1 MKGTFIVLGIF
12 AAGCVAG
19 WLGLLPVDPAEEKLT
34 TYVLYAMMFLVG
46 ITIGS
51 NPDLKKILKS
61 ISPKLLLLPLV
72 SILGTLAF
80 SAAASLLL
88 GKWGAADC
96 LAVGSGMAYYS
107 LSSILISGYKEMA
120 ARRRARHHIPAHK
133 HLQRDVHSRR
143 RALPHKEAL
152 PFRDDRLRRSHSDG
166 RVPARDTQIRRG
178 RNAAGRRH
186 QRHRLGLQRSNPRHV
201 LLLPVTFPT
210 GRQQY

>member
-1 MKGTFIVLGIF
+1 MKGTFIVLGVF
-12 AAGCVAG
+12 AAGCVTG

-107 LSSILISGYKEMA
+107 LSSILISGYKEMSLGAQLA
-120 ARRRARHHIPAHK
+120 AELGTISLLTNIFREMFTLAAAPFLSKRLCPFATIASAGATAM
-133 HLQRDVHSRR
+133 DVS
-143 RALPHKEAL
+143 
-152 PFRDDRLRRSHSDG
+152 
-166 RVPARDTQIRRG
+166 
-178 RNAAGRRH
+178 
-186 QRHRLGLQRSNPRHV
+186 
-201 LLLPVTFPT
+201 LPVILRYGGGEMLPAAVISGIVSDFSVPILVTFFCSL
-210 GRQQY
+210 